1 MVDTDDIKKEILS
14 FDEML
19 SETMKKNIHY
29 RSMRNF
35 VLHFD
40 EIKAEKARDRVTSL
54 LKEYIQ
60 EVRERDYDFS
70 GDESLQL
77 ARKYLSPLTDYFKED
92 AKFMTILKLKFVLVI
107 GIVAD
112 GGLYLTGLSAIIRQ
126 VPVVTIGLLLY
137 YLFILLIKKPEGRV
151 CGIYY

>member
-1 MVDTDDIKKEILS
+1 MAEADDIKQDLLS

-19 SETMKKNIHY
+19 SETMKKYIHY

-40 EIKAEKARDRVTSL
+40 EIRTEKARDRVTSL
-54 LKEYIQ
+54 LGEYIR
-60 EVRERDYDFS
+60 EVREHDYDFS

-92 AKFMTILKLKFVLVI
+92 AKFMTILKLKFVLVA

-112 GGLYLTGLSAIIRQ
+112 GALYLTGLSAAIWH